1 MEKYEQ
7 AELDYIAG
15 MKYKEIAEKYNT
27 SVNTVKSWK
36 QRYNWVR
43 EKRNSRDSKKEC
55 AHKIKKCAHKKSK
68 VQQSLMKQK
77 KNRCSIMPKIR
88 H

>member
-15 MKYKEIAEKYNT
+15 MKYKEIAEKYET

-43 EKRNSRDSKKEC
+43 EKRNSRDAKKEC
-55 AHKIKKCAHKKSK
+55 AHKNKKVCTQKIKRYAHKIKR
-68 VQQSLMKQK
+68 VQMKY
-77 KNRCSIMPKIR
+77 
-88 H
+88 HG

>member
-15 MKYKEIAEKYNT
+15 MKYKEIAEKYET

-43 EKRNSRDSKKEC
+43 EKRNSRDAKKSV
-55 AHKIKKCAHKKSK
+55 HTKIKKCAY
-68 VQQSLMKQK
+68 
-77 KNRCSIMPKIR
+77 KNQRCSSL
-88 H
+88 

>member
-15 MKYKEIAEKYNT
+15 MKYKEIAEKYET

-43 EKRNSRDSKKEC
+43 EKRNSRDAKKSV
-55 AHKIKKCAHKKSK
+55 HTKIKKCAYKKSK

-77 KNRCSIMPKIR
+77 KNRCSMMPKIR

>member
-15 MKYKEIAEKYNT
+15 MKYKEIAEKYET

-43 EKRNSRDSKKEC
+43 EKRNSRDAKKEC
-55 AHKIKKCAHKKSK
+55 AHKNKK

-77 KNRCSIMPKIR
+77 KNRCSMMPKIR

>member
-15 MKYKEIAEKYNT
+15 MKYKEIAEKYET

-43 EKRNSRDSKKEC
+43 EKRNSRDAKRVC
-55 AHKIKKCAHKKSK
+55 T
-68 VQQSLMKQK
+68 QK
-77 KNRCSIMPKIR
+77 
-88 H
+88 